1 MAFVLLFGG
10 TLWIWLP
17 LERRKTLQNGTAF
30 FPQALAADWVGSL
43 SGLWRWTPK
52 SGARP
57 QAKRQRERA
66 VTVRRGFPGL
76 LPLFSGAADGSVRPP
91 LKRRRSCVGMALY
104 ILCHICIKFF
114 MFFLVP
120 LLCKRSLS
128 AVAYIN
134 KKCRKSSV

>member
-1 MAFVLLFGG
+1 MLLFGG

-30 FPQALAADWVGSL
+30 FPQAFAADWAGSL
-43 SGLWRWTPK
+43 LGLWRRCALK
-52 SGARP
+52 LKDGLRS
-57 QAKRQRERA
+57 QVERQREQA
-66 VTVRRGFPGL
+66 VTARRGFPGL
-76 LPLFSGAADGSVRPP
+76 LPQFRGAVGGRVRPP

-104 ILCHICIKFF
+104 ILCHICIEFF
-114 MFFLVP
+114 MFFLVS
-120 LLCKRSLS
+120 LLCKRPPS